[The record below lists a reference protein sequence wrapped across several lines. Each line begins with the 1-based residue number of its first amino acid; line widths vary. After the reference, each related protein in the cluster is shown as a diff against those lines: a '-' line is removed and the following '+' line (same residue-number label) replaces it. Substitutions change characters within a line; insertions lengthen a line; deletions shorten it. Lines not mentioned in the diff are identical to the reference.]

1 VRRQFPTRY
10 TAEDAALLARVD
22 AAHEELSGPAV
33 KRILRRER
41 EIFGYRECTRLAEFS
56 VSSLLP
62 GPESIGVEPT
72 PQGGTIDFR
81 DQT

>member
-41 EIFGYRECTRLAEFS
+41 EIYGYRECTRLAAKIKP
-56 VSSLLP
+56 P
-62 GPESIGVEPT
+62 GMTNVRPALATATRVMKQIK
-72 PQGGTIDFR
+72 R
-81 DQT
+81 M